1 MALEIAPLTQADRAA
16 WDALARGYKLF
27 YKTPVSDAEL
37 DLAWTRL
44 LAADEVYA
52 LGACLDG
59 QLVGMAH
66 YLFHTSV
73 WAPRVCY
80 LQDMFTLPAVRGRG
94 VGRALIEAV
103 ATEAKTRGAE
113 RFYWLTQ
120 ESNVVARSL
129 YDKLARYGGFIRYE
143 FPMQRA

>member
-1 MALEIAPLTQADRAA
+1 MALEIAPLTPADRAA
-16 WDALARGYKLF
+16 WDTLARGYKLF

-37 DLAWTRL
+37 DRAWARL

-52 LGACLDG
+52 LGAYLDG

-66 YLFHTSV
+66 YFFHTSV

-103 ATEAKTRGAE
+103 AAQAKTHGAE

-129 YDKLARYGGFIRYE
+129 YDKLARYGGFIRYD
-143 FPMQRA
+143 FPMQAP